1 MWSKYS
7 FFNSKSTDES
17 AAANQTHRRL
27 VNKLQNLLAQNQSR
41 FDVFSKQLDANWN
54 AHLQNKRENDKYDCR
69 IFWKIISISRY
80 IYFDYRAR
88 MRIPTLENVYQTL
101 EKQHQILMKEKDKIN
116 KLKSKVGV
124 RDSSPTKI
132 KYSYSNTD
140 NLYVY
145 LVYSLFIHLV
155 DHFIHIENDL
165 ILSVKSILSSIRCF
179 H

>member
-1 MWSKYS
+1 MWSKHS

-80 IYFDYRAR
+80 
-88 MRIPTLENVYQTL
+88 
-101 EKQHQILMKEKDKIN
+101 
-116 KLKSKVGV
+116 
-124 RDSSPTKI
+124 
-132 KYSYSNTD
+132 
-140 NLYVY
+140 
-145 LVYSLFIHLV
+145 LF
-155 DHFIHIENDL
+155 
-165 ILSVKSILSSIRCF
+165 
-179 H
+179 